1 MKEPSRSLSIT
12 ICMLCLF
19 TMASCSAVEAPLP
32 VAGRT

>member
-1 MKEPSRSLSIT
+1 MQKPFLSLSIT